1 MNEENEQ
8 PRIIRLEETTSTNNY
23 LRGLVGKESLPEGS
37 ILLQNIRQP
46 DGVRSVTPGSR
57 NRERI

>member
-23 LRGLVGKESLPEGS
+23 LRGKNPYRKGVS
-37 ILLQNIRQP
+37 LLQNIRQP
-46 DGVRSVTPGSR
+46 DEARSETPGSR

>member
-23 LRGLVGKESLPEGS
+23 LRGLV
-37 ILLQNIRQP
+37 
-46 DGVRSVTPGSR
+46 VRCA
-57 NRERI
+57 IA

>member
-23 LRGLVGKESLPEGS
+23 LRGLVGKEPLS
-37 ILLQNIRQP
+37 LLQNIRRP
-46 DGVRSVTPGSR
+46 DGARSVTLGSR

>member
-23 LRGLVGKESLPEGS
+23 LRGLVGKEPLPEGS
-37 ILLQNIRQP
+37 I
-46 DGVRSVTPGSR
+46 VVTRSVTPGSR